1 MNFLPTSPVA
11 RMMLAVAFISA
22 LLLLYLGFA
31 FNIGLVLVST
41 GKPVGI
47 AMGIAMFILPIIGAW
62 ALIRELMFGFRS
74 SHLTRILDAE
84 GGLPV
89 DDLPHRPS
97 GRTVR
102 EAADLEFPSYAAAAL
117 SEPESW
123 RAMFR
128 LGLAYDASGDRRRAR
143 ASIREAIA
151 LYRASKRAG
160 NEDA

>member
-47 AMGIAMFILPIIGAW
+47 AMGIAMFILPIVGAW
-62 ALIRELMFGFRS
+62 ALIRELLFGFRS
-74 SHLTRILDAE
+74 AKLARILDAE

-102 EAADLEFPSYAAAAL
+102 QAADAEFPAYAAAVEA
-117 SEPESW
+117 EPESW

-143 ASIREAIA
+143 ASIRSAIA
-151 LYRASKRAG
+151 LYRAAKRAG
-160 NEDA
+160 TEEA

>member
-22 LLLLYLGFA
+22 LLLLYLAFA
-31 FNIGLVLVST
+31 FNVGIVLVST

-62 ALIRELMFGFRS
+62 ALLRELMFGFRS
-74 SHLTRILDAE
+74 AKLTRILDAE
-84 GGLPV
+84 EGLPA
-89 DDLPHRPS
+89 DDLPHLPS

-102 EAADLEFPSYAAAAL
+102 QAADAEFPIFAAAVEA
-117 SEPESW
+117 EPESW

-143 ASIREAIA
+143 ASIREAIRM
-151 LYRASKRAG
+151 YRLAKRSGVEA
-160 NEDA
+160 A